1 MLCKKR
7 AAVFCTRAEEN
18 RERYKSC
25 VHHSGIFAS
34 GFAQPSAAGATAT
47 SACEYSHWVHR
58 IAGNGAE
65 QYVGPRHVIA
75 ELLYDDR
82 KCEHCQK
89 HKQAEQSGQNRNGK
103 RESDAGRHAEQ
114 KPHRIMF
121 GTFQT
126 ERKQPFGRKKT
137 AHKKQAI
144 PKQLT
149 DFIHQTQAPPI
160 PKYLFSCV
168 MKSLRFARLI
178 ISCSSPTM
186 TKESRTAVT
195 NLRFTK

>member
-18 RERYKSC
+18 RERYKSR
-25 VHHSGIFAS
+25 VHHSDIFAS

-89 HKQAEQSGQNRNGK
+89 HKQGTSYGTSGAYSFKASENQLPVIVMPTFPVING
-103 RESDAGRHAEQ
+103 
-114 KPHRIMF
+114 
-121 GTFQT
+121 
-126 ERKQPFGRKKT
+126 
-137 AHKKQAI
+137 
-144 PKQLT
+144 
-149 DFIHQTQAPPI
+149 
-160 PKYLFSCV
+160 
-168 MKSLRFARLI
+168 
-178 ISCSSPTM
+178 
-186 TKESRTAVT
+186 
-195 NLRFTK
+195 